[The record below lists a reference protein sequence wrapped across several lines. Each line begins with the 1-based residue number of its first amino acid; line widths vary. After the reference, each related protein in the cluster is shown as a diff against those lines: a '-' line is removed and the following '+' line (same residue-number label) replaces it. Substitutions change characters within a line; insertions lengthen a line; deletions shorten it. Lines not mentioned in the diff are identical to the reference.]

1 MVTSILELASNSK
14 FLPLVYNHCDM
25 WCERCPITGRCLL
38 FASEPLHATAG
49 AGRDLMRDRLKRS
62 LELTHAMI
70 ATVDPCGASVAD
82 PEPREAST
90 TPPVTVIGHPLEFL
104 ARHYAIQ
111 SHTFLTSLPS
121 EEEGFPDDSPL
132 QTIAWYH
139 TLIAA
144 KTFRALTSELEA
156 RTGAP
161 ELLSDALGSAKVVL
175 VSIERS
181 LAAWHTFAADDQDA
195 RIGGL
200 IELLEALRT
209 GVELR
214 FPDAR
219 AFVRPG
225 LDDGGAAEG

>member
-1 MVTSILELASNSK
+1 MVASILQLARNSK
-14 FLPLVYNHCDM
+14 FIPLVYNYCDM
-25 WCERCPITGRCLL
+25 WCERCPAASRCLL
-38 FASEPLHATAG
+38 FASEPPRAPTG
-49 AGRDLMRDRLKRS
+49 SVRDRMRDRLKRS

-70 ATVDPCGASVAD
+70 ATVAPCGASVDD
-82 PEPREAST
+82 PEAREVSGR
-90 TPPVTVIGHPLEFL
+90 PPTTVIGHPLEFL

-111 SHTFLTSLPS
+111 SHTFLKSLPS
-121 EEEGFPDDSPL
+121 EPEGFPGESPL
-132 QTIAWYH
+132 ETIAWYH

-156 RTGAP
+156 KTGAP
-161 ELLSDALGSAKVVL
+161 ELLPDALGSAKVVL

-181 LAAWHTFAADDQDA
+181 LAAWHTLAAGDQDA
-195 RIGGL
+195 RTGGL

-225 LDDGGAAEG
+225 LDEGAAER